1 MIIRPCSTCYLRK
14 RCVRRAYIE
23 CEFTCHRDVAL
34 KSLTAVIKCDWFDR
48 LYSPGARVSVLLH
61 EYCHGDP
68 QYNDYVHTEEGDFTG
83 TIINLPDKKR
93 NIAVWMDENDNV
105 VRTTIKVPV
114 SRLTFISEPPVRT
127 CPVCGCPE
135 GKKNHDG
142 WACDECEKVT
152 Q

>member
-1 MIIRPCSTCYLRK
+1 
-14 RCVRRAYIE
+14 
-23 CEFTCHRDVAL
+23 L

-61 EYCHGDP
+61 EYCH
-68 QYNDYVHTEEGDFTG
+68 NEEGDFTG
-83 TIINLPDKKR
+83 TIINLPDENR

-135 GKKNHDG
+135 GKKNHGG